1 MNTTENH
8 TDDYDSPWK
17 EGMELYFKELMQF
30 FFPDIA
36 REIAWTKGYQFLDKE
51 LQQVVRDAEIGR
63 RHADKLVRVWSLQD
77 EPFHVMI
84 HIEVQSDKDQDFARR
99 MYIYNYRI
107 FDKSYQPVTSLAI
120 LADEV
125 SSWRPDAYTS
135 EQWGCET
142 HFKFPMIKLMDYGDK
157 VDDLLN
163 QTNPFAIITAAHLK
177 TKVTKNNPQERYTWK
192 WAITRA
198 LYEKGFSTKDI
209 LALYR
214 LVDWLMMLPDDL
226 TEQFTENLIAYEE
239 EKKMPY
245 ITSAERIG
253 IEKGRLEG
261 RGEGRDEG
269 MLFNAREMLLE
280 ALDEKFSN
288 DTPADLK
295 QQIQA
300 LNNRIMLKRLLRSTI
315 QSKDISDFRKTLG
328 EITAEDQ
335 A

>member
-8 TDDYDSPWK
+8 KDDYDSPWK
-17 EGMELYFKELMQF
+17 EGMELYFKEMMTF

-36 REIAWTKGYQFLDKE
+36 REIAWDRGYQFLDKE

-63 RHADKLVRVWSLQD
+63 RHADKLVRVWSLQE

-84 HIEVQSDKDQDFARR
+84 HIEVQSDKDQDFPRR
-99 MYIYNYRI
+99 MYVYNYRI
-107 FDKSYQPVTSLAI
+107 FDKSYRPVTSLAV
-120 LADEV
+120 LADEI

-135 EQWGCET
+135 EQWGCKINFE
-142 HFKFPMIKLMDYGDK
+142 FPMVKLMDYADK
-157 VDDLLN
+157 IDDLLD

-177 TKVTKNNPQERYTWK
+177 TKATKDNPQERYSWK
-192 WAITRA
+192 WTITRA

-209 LALYR
+209 LNLYR

-226 TEQFTENLIAYEE
+226 TKQFTQNLIAYEE

-245 ITSAERIG
+245 VTSAERIG

-261 RGEGRDEG
+261 RDEG
-269 MLFNAREMLLE
+269 KLYEAREMVLE
-280 ALDEKFSN
+280 ALDAKFSST
-288 DTPADLK
+288 TPEDIK

-300 LNNRIMLKRLLRSTI
+300 LNNKIMLKRLHRSAI
-315 QSKDISDFRKTLG
+315 QSKDIEDFRKSMEKLTS
-328 EITAEDQ
+328 ET
-335 A
+335 